1 MIISYEIP
9 TPNLKDLGKYN
20 DYSFCLAH
28 LALQDRTYIDFY
40 KKAKGYKIVDN
51 SIFELD
57 HALPYADI
65 IKAADILKANEV
77 VSPDSFQN
85 GPKTIKA
92 TEDFLKF
99 FRAANLQ
106 EKYKVMGVVQGSNI
120 PSWVKCFTWMDKN
133 PLISVI
139 GISYVGCAAF
149 AKDPTDSR
157 VKAVKYAIDHIK
169 PTKPLHLLGIGG
181 NPLEVALQSYFP
193 QVRSCDTSI
202 PIVDGYYKV
211 RYDPK
216 KGSSIVPKNKRPS
229 DYFNLNLTS
238 DQLNDASFNM
248 QCMKKWIT

>member
-28 LALQDRTYIDFY
+28 LALQDKAYVAYY
-40 KKAKGYKIVDN
+40 KNAPGYKIVDN

-57 HALPYADI
+57 HALPYADVM
-65 IKAADILKANEV
+65 KAAGILRANEV

-85 GPKTIKA
+85 SAKTIKA
-92 TEDFLKF
+92 TEDFLKYF
-99 FRAANLQ
+99 SAAGLVG
-106 EKYKVMGVVQGSNI
+106 KYKVMGVVQGSNI

-133 PLISVI
+133 PLIDVI
-139 GISYVGCAAF
+139 GISYVGCASF
-149 AKDPTDSR
+149 STEPTDSR

-181 NPLEVALQSYFP
+181 NPMEVALQKTFS

-202 PIVDGYYKV
+202 PVVDGYYNV
-211 RYDPK
+211 RYDME
-216 KGSSIVPKNKRPS
+216 KGSNILPKNKRPS
-229 DYFNLNLTS
+229 DYFNLTLNSSQLT
-238 DQLNDASFNM
+238 DANFNM
-248 QCMKKWIT
+248 QCMRKWTT